1 MNSNYKRMDIW
12 KDQTHLLTLIGY
24 TNAGVYLRANG
35 GDPEPISKE
44 RFDKLVQSWKDEW
57 EKDASIVLKG
67 NLIPKGETELL
78 NRERVKFG
86 ELLSGGKVVL

>member
-1 MNSNYKRMDIW
+1 NYKRMDIW

-24 TNAGVYLRANG
+24 TNAGVYLKVNG
-35 GDPEPISKE
+35 GDPEPITEE
-44 RFDKLVQSWKDEW
+44 RFDELVMTWEEAWHKD
-57 EKDASIVLKG
+57 KSVVLKG